1 VEFITVKE
9 ATDFVGGLSNTSKMP
24 CKSYGLSAYK
34 CKTGSKLRKIPGSAC
49 DTCFALKNRYMMGPV
64 PIAHYRRIQTIYKPE
79 WVPAMVRAINNA
91 PHFRWHD
98 SGDIQSVRHL
108 TKIVRVAELTP
119 DTKHW
124 LPTHEYKMV
133 STYLKKHGSF
143 PENLIVRISA
153 AMVDGQPPKRFALT
167 STIHKNQEP
176 IGYECPAHTQDNECK
191 DCRACWD
198 PEVKNISYEWH

>member
-1 VEFITVKE
+1 MQDRQQ
-9 ATDFVGGLSNTSKMP
+9 ASQNTWFRM
-24 CKSYGLSAYK
+24 
-34 CKTGSKLRKIPGSAC
+34 
-49 DTCFALKNRYMMGPV
+49 RYMLRIKKSVPMGTSTHSTLPKN
-64 PIAHYRRIQTIYKPE
+64 PIYKPE

-143 PENLIVRISA
+143 PENLIVRMSA

-167 STIHKNQEP
+167 STIHKNQAP
-176 IGYECPAHTQDNECK
+176 IGYECPAHKQDNECK
-191 DCRACWD
+191 DCRACWN